1 MNAFPAKSLSDNRT
15 PVVSNTEPSAIE
27 TTGALGYS
35 FCAVVLA
42 EAQQP
47 KKSSTVSLI
56 GLE

>member
-47 KKSSTVSLI
+47 TKVPR
-56 GLE
+56 